1 MAGPS
6 ILGLRMKA
14 SPICFP
20 GPAATRLVVG
30 SGFPARDFTEYTA
43 RRSPTPRSADIPVRQ
58 TRCEDLA
65 DKNVRARVSG
75 RCWVYWVE
83 RNPTGEIATT
93 VAVGQAAIREDRARK
108 GRQQT
113 FDRS

>member
-1 MAGPS
+1 MNSCAF
-6 ILGLRMKA
+6 A
-14 SPICFP
+14 
-20 GPAATRLVVG
+20 LVL
-30 SGFPARDFTEYTA
+30 SCSYEHWMPK
-43 RRSPTPRSADIPVRQ
+43 
-58 TRCEDLA
+58 A

-83 RNPTGEIATT
+83 RNPMGEIATT
-93 VAVGQAAIREDRARK
+93 VAVGQAAIHEGRARK